1 MCFPGAKLG
10 ISRPS
15 LGKILVSSQVVV
27 CTVGGGVQLAVRE
40 TGTENNAGDVSVTL
54 EHGVQS

>member
-15 LGKILVSSQVVV
+15 LGRILVFSQVVF
-27 CTVGGGVQLAVRE
+27 CTVGRGVQLGVRE
-40 TGTENNAGDVSVTL
+40 MGTENKAGVVSVTL